1 MTEEKNDSGWVKI
14 KRALLSV
21 SDKTGIT
28 ELARALS
35 ALGVEIVS
43 TGGTQVEL
51 KKAGIKSISISSFTG
66 FPEILGGR
74 VKTLHPNVFG
84 GILAKRKDEQHKKE
98 MGEQDIK
105 CVDLVAVNLY
115 PFEKTANKANVTQEE
130 LIENIDVGGPS
141 MIRAAAK
148 NFESVAV
155 VVNPGKYDQ
164 IIKELQE
171 NDGSLCLSTRRELA
185 REVFE
190 YTAHYDTVIANY
202 FNALSPAEENEFP
215 DYLNLSFE
223 KIQSLR
229 YGENPHQKASFYKNT
244 LFKGRSI
251 PRCQIISGKE
261 LSYNNINDLEAALA
275 ALEDFPE
282 KPFAVLLKHTN
293 PCGAACADTLA
304 CAYEDA
310 LACDPVSA
318 FGCIIGLN
326 RIVDSEAAKKIHDT
340 FFVECVV
347 APGYEPEALELL
359 KKKKN
364 RRFLACPDLLE
375 SAKASVNEVKVI
387 RGGAL
392 VQTPDDHQIKESDLK
407 VVTEISPTADQI
419 KSLLFAWRMVKHVK
433 SNAILLAQGEK
444 TVGIGA
450 GQMSRVD
457 SSIIAARRAGEK
469 AKGSVLAS
477 DAFFPM
483 RDGVD
488 AAAQAGVVAII
499 QPGGSKGDPE
509 VIKAANEHKI
519 AMVFTGIRH
528 FRHG

>member
-21 SDKTGIT
+21 SDKRGIM

-35 ALGVEIVS
+35 KLGVEIVS
-43 TGGTQVEL
+43 TGGTQAEL

-74 VKTLHPNVFG
+74 VKTLHPKVFG
-84 GILAKRKDEQHKKE
+84 GILARRKDEQHKKE

-105 CVDLVAVNLY
+105 CIDLAVVNLY
-115 PFEKTANKANVTQEE
+115 PFEETVNKANVTQEE
-130 LIENIDVGGPS
+130 VIENIDIGGPS

-155 VVNPGKYDQ
+155 VVNPERYDQ
-164 IIKELQE
+164 ITRELAE
-171 NDGSLCLSTRRELA
+171 NDGSLCLSTRMELA
-185 REVFE
+185 QEVFQ
-190 YTAHYDTVIANY
+190 YTAHYDVMIANY
-202 FNALSPAEENEFP
+202 FGVLSPPKEDEFQHH
-215 DYLNLSFE
+215 LNLSFK
-223 KIQSLR
+223 KIQNLR
-229 YGENPHQKASFYKNT
+229 YGENPHQRASFYKNT
-244 LFKGRSI
+244 LFKGASI
-251 PRCQIISGKE
+251 PRCEILSGKE
-261 LSYNNINDLEAALA
+261 LSYNNINDLDAALA
-275 ALEDFPE
+275 MIEDFPE

-293 PCGAACADTLA
+293 PCGAACANTLA

-326 RIVDSEAAKKIHDT
+326 RIVDLDTAKKIHET
-340 FFVECVV
+340 FFVECVL
-347 APGYEPEALELL
+347 APGYKPEAFELL

-364 RRFLACPDLLE
+364 RRFLACPDLLNFQKNKE
-375 SAKASVNEVKVI
+375 NVVKVI
-387 RGGAL
+387 KGGAL
-392 VQTPDDHQIKESDLK
+392 VQTGDDHQIKEGDLR
-407 VVTEISPTADQI
+407 VVTEVAPTPEQI

-457 SSIIAARRAGEK
+457 SSIIAARKAGEK

-488 AAAQAGVVAII
+488 ASAQAGVVAII

-509 VIKAANEHKI
+509 VIKAADEHKI
-519 AMVFTGIRH
+519 AMVFTEIRH